1 MLRQQRLFP
10 EITSFTGPQVKRDRI
25 RLRHDSAIFSGS
37 IDLSRTQSLTEM
49 FLDACFQ
56 ATAAGC
62 PCYRAG
68 YNRYDLLFLYRA
80 QSGT

>member
-1 MLRQQRLFP
+1 MIPLF
-10 EITSFTGPQVKRDRI
+10 
-25 RLRHDSAIFSGS
+25 LSGS

-49 FLDACFQ
+49 FLDTCFQ

-68 YNRYDLLFLYRA
+68 YNRYDLLLLYRA
-80 QSGT
+80 QPGT